1 MFNLGKKEEVV
12 MGIALSTYAAYST
25 NEFIRMSSSS
35 GGVFSLLAKQILDKE
50 GIVYGVAMSHDCKY
64 AEFIRVDTHS
74 DLAKLR
80 GSKYLQ
86 ARVGRTYRKVKLDLE
101 SELTV
106 LFTGTGCQ
114 ISGLK
119 NFLGKE
125 YSNLYCVDVIC
136 HGVPSPKLWKEYVEY
151 NEKQQNKRLVSI
163 NFRCKDDSWI
173 DFGIKR
179 KDEGKKELYISKDKD
194 PYMIMFLRDYC
205 LRPSCYECLA
215 KNNYRSDLTLADFW
229 GIDKVAPELNDG
241 KGTSLVMI
249 RSEKGCKLFENIK
262 KEIVFREVSY
272 DDGVRDNKA
281 EYSSADRPEE
291 RNYFFDDLNVNS
303 FEDMIMRYGTPTP
316 IPLKRKI
323 KNKIMEII
331 LKATERGGYK
341 LSMDKYGML
350 FVFEDSEGRRIV
362 NK

>member
-1 MFNLGKKEEVV
+1 MSTVLN
-12 MGIALSTYAAYST
+12 TYAAYSK
-25 NEFIRMSSSS
+25 NINIKMASSS
-35 GGVFSLLAKQILDKE
+35 GGIFSLLAEEIINRK
-50 GIVYGVAMSHDCKY
+50 GIVYGVSMSQDCKY
-64 AEFIRVDTHS
+64 AEFMRVDTHS

-194 PYMIMFLRDYC
+194 PYMLMFLRDYC
-205 LRPSCYECLA
+205 LRLSCYECLA
-215 KNNYRSDLTLADFW
+215 KNDYKSDLTLADFW

-241 KGTSLVMI
+241 KGTSLVII
-249 RSEKGCKLFENIK
+249 RTEKGKKLFKNIK
-262 KEIVFREVSY
+262 NEIVFKEVSY
-272 DDGVRDNKA
+272 EDGVRNNKA

-291 RNYFFDDLNVNS
+291 RNYFFDDLNVKS
-303 FEDMIMRYGTPTP
+303 FEEMIIRYGTPTP
-316 IPLKRKI
+316 MSFKRKI
-323 KNKIMEII
+323 KNKIIEML
-331 LKATERGGYK
+331 LKTTERGGI
-341 LSMDKYGML
+341 S
-350 FVFEDSEGRRIV
+350 
-362 NK
+362 

>member
-1 MFNLGKKEEVV
+1 MSTVLN
-12 MGIALSTYAAYST
+12 TYAAYSK
-25 NEFIRMSSSS
+25 NINIKMASSS
-35 GGVFSLLAKQILDKE
+35 GGIFSLLAEEIINRK
-50 GIVYGVAMSHDCKY
+50 GIVYGVSMSQDCKY
-64 AEFIRVDTHS
+64 AEFMRVDTHS

-194 PYMIMFLRDYC
+194 PYMLMFLRDYC
-205 LRPSCYECLA
+205 LRLSCYECLA
-215 KNNYRSDLTLADFW
+215 KNDYKSDLTLADFW

-241 KGTSLVMI
+241 KGTSLVII
-249 RSEKGCKLFENIK
+249 RTEKGKKLFKNIK
-262 KEIVFREVSY
+262 NEIVFKEVSY
-272 DDGVRDNKA
+272 EDGVRNNKA

-291 RNYFFDDLNVNS
+291 RNYFFDDLNVKS
-303 FEDMIMRYGTPTP
+303 FEEMIIRYGTPTP
-316 IPLKRKI
+316 MSFKRKI
-323 KNKIMEII
+323 KNKIIEML
-331 LKATERGGYK
+331 LKTTERGGGI
-341 LSMDKYGML
+341 S
-350 FVFEDSEGRRIV
+350 
-362 NK
+362 

>member
-1 MFNLGKKEEVV
+1 MSTVLN
-12 MGIALSTYAAYST
+12 TYAAYSK
-25 NEFIRMSSSS
+25 NINIKMASSS
-35 GGVFSLLAKQILDKE
+35 GGIFSLLAEEIINRK
-50 GIVYGVAMSHDCKY
+50 GIVYGVSMSQDCKY
-64 AEFIRVDTHS
+64 AEFMRVDTHS

-194 PYMIMFLRDYC
+194 PYMLMFLRDYC
-205 LRPSCYECLA
+205 LRLSCYECLA
-215 KNNYRSDLTLADFW
+215 KNDYKSDLTLADFW

-241 KGTSLVMI
+241 KGTSLVII
-249 RSEKGCKLFENIK
+249 RTEKGKKLFKNIK
-262 KEIVFREVSY
+262 NEIVFKEVSY
-272 DDGVRDNKA
+272 EDGVRNNKA

-291 RNYFFDDLNVNS
+291 RNYFFDDLNVKS
-303 FEDMIMRYGTPTP
+303 FEEMIIRYGTPTP
-316 IPLKRKI
+316 MSFKRKI
-323 KNKIMEII
+323 KNKIIEML
-331 LKATERGGYK
+331 LKTTERGG
-341 LSMDKYGML
+341 
-350 FVFEDSEGRRIV
+350 V
-362 NK
+362 

>member
-1 MFNLGKKEEVV
+1 MSTVLN
-12 MGIALSTYAAYST
+12 TYAAYSK
-25 NEFIRMSSSS
+25 NINIKMASSS
-35 GGVFSLLAKQILDKE
+35 GGIFSLLAEEIINRK
-50 GIVYGVAMSHDCKY
+50 GIVYGVSMSQDCKY
-64 AEFIRVDTHS
+64 AEFMRVDTHS

-194 PYMIMFLRDYC
+194 PYMLMFLRDYC
-205 LRPSCYECLA
+205 LRLSCYECLA
-215 KNNYRSDLTLADFW
+215 KNDYKSDLTLADFW
-229 GIDKVAPELNDG
+229 GIDKVAPELNGG
-241 KGTSLVMI
+241 KGTSLVI
-249 RSEKGCKLFENIK
+249 LRTEKGKKLFKNIK
-262 KEIVFREVSY
+262 NEIVFKEVSY
-272 DDGVRDNKA
+272 EDGVRNNKA

-291 RNYFFDDLNVNS
+291 RNYFFDDLNVKS
-303 FEDMIMRYGTPTP
+303 FEEMIIRYGTPTP
-316 IPLKRKI
+316 MSFKRKI
-323 KNKIMEII
+323 KNKIIEML
-331 LKATERGGYK
+331 LKTTERGGI
-341 LSMDKYGML
+341 S
-350 FVFEDSEGRRIV
+350 
-362 NK
+362 

>member
-1 MFNLGKKEEVV
+1 MSTVLN
-12 MGIALSTYAAYST
+12 TYAAYSK
-25 NEFIRMSSSS
+25 NINIKMASSS
-35 GGVFSLLAKQILDKE
+35 GGIFSLLAEEIINRK
-50 GIVYGVAMSHDCKY
+50 GIVYGVSMSQDCKY
-64 AEFIRVDTHS
+64 AEFMRVDTHS

-194 PYMIMFLRDYC
+194 PYMLMFLRDYC
-205 LRPSCYECLA
+205 LRLSCYECLA
-215 KNNYRSDLTLADFW
+215 KNDYKSDLTLADFW

-241 KGTSLVMI
+241 KGTSLVII
-249 RSEKGCKLFENIK
+249 RTEKGKKLFKNIK
-262 KEIVFREVSY
+262 NEIVFKEVSY
-272 DDGVRDNKA
+272 EDGVRNNKA

-291 RNYFFDDLNVNS
+291 RNYFFDDLNVKS
-303 FEDMIMRYGTPTP
+303 FEEMIIRYGTPTP
-316 IPLKRKI
+316 MSFKRKI
-323 KNKIMEII
+323 KNKIIEML
-331 LKATERGGYK
+331 LKTTERGGGYK
-341 LSMDKYGML
+341 
-350 FVFEDSEGRRIV
+350 
-362 NK
+362 

>member
-1 MFNLGKKEEVV
+1 MSTVLN
-12 MGIALSTYAAYST
+12 TYAAYSK
-25 NEFIRMSSSS
+25 NINIKMASSS
-35 GGVFSLLAKQILDKE
+35 GGIFSLLAEEIINRK
-50 GIVYGVAMSHDCKY
+50 GIVYGVSMSQDCKY
-64 AEFIRVDTHS
+64 AEFMRVDTHS

-194 PYMIMFLRDYC
+194 PYMLMFLRDYC
-205 LRPSCYECLA
+205 LRLSCYECLA
-215 KNNYRSDLTLADFW
+215 KNDYKSDLTLADFW

-241 KGTSLVMI
+241 KGTSLVII
-249 RSEKGCKLFENIK
+249 RTEKGKKLFKNRK
-262 KEIVFREVSY
+262 NEIVCKEVSY
-272 DDGVRDNKA
+272 EDGVRNNKA

-291 RNYFFDDLNVNS
+291 RNYFFDDLNVKS
-303 FEDMIMRYGTPTP
+303 FEEMIIRYGTPTP
-316 IPLKRKI
+316 MSFKRKI
-323 KNKIMEII
+323 KNKIIEML
-331 LKATERGGYK
+331 LKTTERG
-341 LSMDKYGML
+341 
-350 FVFEDSEGRRIV
+350 V
-362 NK
+362 

>member
-1 MFNLGKKEEVV
+1 M
-12 MGIALSTYAAYST
+12 STILNIYAAYSKDI
-25 NEFIRMSSSS
+25 NIKMASSS
-35 GGVFSLLAKQILDKE
+35 GGIFSLLAEEIINRK
-50 GIVYGVAMSHDCKY
+50 GIVYGVSMSQDCKY
-64 AEFIRVDTHS
+64 AEFIRVDTYS

-86 ARVGRTYRKVKLDLE
+86 ARVGRTYRKVKSDLE

-114 ISGLK
+114 INGLK

-125 YSNLYCVDVIC
+125 YSNLYCIDVIC
-136 HGVPSPKLWKEYVEY
+136 HGVPSPKLWREYVEY

-179 KDEGKKELYISKDKD
+179 KDEGKNELYISKDKD

-205 LRPSCYECLA
+205 LRLSCYKCLA
-215 KNNYRSDLTLADFW
+215 KNDYKSDLTLADFW
-229 GIDKVAPELNDG
+229 GIDEVVPELNDG

-249 RSEKGCKLFENIK
+249 RTEKGRKLFEDIK
-262 KEIVFREVSY
+262 KEIVFKEVSY
-272 DDGVRDNKA
+272 EDGVRNNKA

-291 RNYFFDDLNVNS
+291 RNYFFDDLNVKS
-303 FEDMIMRYGTPTP
+303 FEEMIIRYGKPTT
-316 IPLKRKI
+316 ISLKRKI
-323 KNKIMEII
+323 KNKIIEMI
-331 LKATERGGYK
+331 LKITERG
-341 LSMDKYGML
+341 
-350 FVFEDSEGRRIV
+350 I
-362 NK
+362 N

>member
-1 MFNLGKKEEVV
+1 MSTVLN
-12 MGIALSTYAAYST
+12 TYAAYSK
-25 NEFIRMSSSS
+25 NINIKMASSS
-35 GGVFSLLAKQILDKE
+35 GGIFSLLAEEIINRK
-50 GIVYGVAMSHDCKY
+50 GIVYGVSMSQDCKY
-64 AEFIRVDTHS
+64 AEFMRVDTHS

-194 PYMIMFLRDYC
+194 PYMLMFLRDYC
-205 LRPSCYECLA
+205 LRLSCYECLA
-215 KNNYRSDLTLADFW
+215 KNDYKSDLTLADFW

-241 KGTSLVMI
+241 KGTSLVII
-249 RSEKGCKLFENIK
+249 RTEKGKKLFKNIK
-262 KEIVFREVSY
+262 NEIVFKEVSY
-272 DDGVRDNKA
+272 EDGVRNNKA

-291 RNYFFDDLNVNS
+291 RNYFFDDLNVKS
-303 FEDMIMRYGTPTP
+303 FEEMIIRYGTPTP
-316 IPLKRKI
+316 MSFKRKI
-323 KNKIMEII
+323 KNKIIEML
-331 LKATERGGYK
+331 LKTTERG
-341 LSMDKYGML
+341 
-350 FVFEDSEGRRIV
+350 V
-362 NK
+362 